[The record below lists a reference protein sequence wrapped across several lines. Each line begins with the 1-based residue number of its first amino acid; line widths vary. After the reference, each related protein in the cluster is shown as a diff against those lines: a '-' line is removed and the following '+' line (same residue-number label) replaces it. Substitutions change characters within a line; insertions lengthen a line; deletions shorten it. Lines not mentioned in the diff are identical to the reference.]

1 MGRIFVEVSLATRAP
16 RRGEKIAVY
25 PDPPITMPTF
35 DTVLEPN
42 LVEVKNA
49 IDQSNKEITTRFD
62 FKGSDARVE
71 QKDKE
76 LTLFADNDLQLA
88 NVTDILLGKM
98 AKRGVDIRFLDLEA
112 KPEKMSH
119 DKLKQKVLVKAG
131 IEGDVGK
138 KIQKA
143 LKDSKLKVQGSIQGD
158 TVRVTGAKRDDLQA
172 AMAVIKK
179 EVADYPLSFNNF
191 RD

>member
-1 MGRIFVEVSLATRAP
+1 
-16 RRGEKIAVY
+16 
-25 PDPPITMPTF
+25 MPSF

-49 IDQSNKEITTRFD
+49 IDQSNKEIGTRFD
-62 FKGSDARVE
+62 FKGSDARIE

-76 LTLFADNDLQLA
+76 LTLHADNDFQLQQ
-88 NVTDILLGKM
+88 VTDILLAKM
-98 AKRGVDIRFLDLEA
+98 TKRGVDVRFLDTSA

-119 DKLKQKVLVKAG
+119 DKLKQKVVVKAG
-131 IEGDVGK
+131 IESDLAK

-143 LKDSKLKVQGSIQGD
+143 IKDSKMKVQASIQGD

-172 AMAVIKK
+172 AMALLKK
-179 EVADYPLSFNNF
+179 EVDEMPLSFNNF

>member
-1 MGRIFVEVSLATRAP
+1 
-16 RRGEKIAVY
+16 
-25 PDPPITMPTF
+25 MPSF

-49 IDQSNKEITTRFD
+49 IDQSNKEIGTRFD
-62 FKGSDARVE
+62 FKGSDARIE

-76 LTLFADNDLQLA
+76 LTLYADSDFQLQQ
-88 NVTDILLGKM
+88 VHDILLAKM
-98 AKRGVDIRFLDLEA
+98 AKRGVDIRFLDSSA

-131 IEGDVGK
+131 IESDLAK
-138 KIQKA
+138 KIQKT
-143 LKDSKLKVQGSIQGD
+143 LKESKLKVQASIQGD

-172 AMAVIKK
+172 AIALLKK
-179 EVADYPLSFNNF
+179 SIDEAPLSFDNF

>member
-1 MGRIFVEVSLATRAP
+1 
-16 RRGEKIAVY
+16 
-25 PDPPITMPTF
+25 MPSF

-49 IDQSNKEITTRFD
+49 IDQSNKEIGTRFD
-62 FKGSDARVE
+62 FKGSDARIE

-76 LTLFADNDLQLA
+76 LTLHADNDFQLQQ
-88 NVTDILLGKM
+88 VTDILLAKM
-98 AKRGVDIRFLDLEA
+98 TKRGVDVRFLDTSA

-119 DKLKQKVLVKAG
+119 DKLKQKVVVKAG
-131 IEGDVGK
+131 IESDLAK

-143 LKDSKLKVQGSIQGD
+143 IKDSKMKVQASIQGD

-172 AMAVIKK
+172 AMALLKK
-179 EVADYPLSFNNF
+179 EIDEMPLSFNNF

>member
-1 MGRIFVEVSLATRAP
+1 
-16 RRGEKIAVY
+16 
-25 PDPPITMPTF
+25 MPSF

-49 IDQSNKEITTRFD
+49 IDQSNKEIGTRFD
-62 FKGSDARVE
+62 FKGSDARIE

-76 LTLFADNDLQLA
+76 LTLHADNDFQLQQ
-88 NVTDILLGKM
+88 VTDILLAKM
-98 AKRGVDIRFLDLEA
+98 TKRGVDVRFLDTSA

-119 DKLKQKVLVKAG
+119 DKLKQKVVVKAG
-131 IEGDVGK
+131 IESDLAK

-143 LKDSKLKVQGSIQGD
+143 IKDSKMKVQASIQGD
-158 TVRVTGAKRDDLQA
+158 TMRVTGAKRDDLQA
-172 AMAVIKK
+172 AMALLKK
-179 EVADYPLSFNNF
+179 EVDEMPLSFNNF